1 MFSKFTGWHYEFQA
15 SEEVTDV
22 KIEQTLAHL
31 SALTG
36 ISGHEQRVAQAVA
49 ELYRPFV
56 DEVRT
61 DALGNVIAAKYCG
74 KPGAKRLMLDA
85 HTDEIGL
92 MVTSIDEKG
101 FLHFCPIGGVDE
113 RILPASEV
121 MVHGSE
127 EIPGVIGIKPPH
139 IQTDEEMGLSLG
151 MDDLAIDIGRDVQTV
166 HGLVSVGDSVTFVR
180 QPETLGGGQFCGKSL
195 DDRASVTALLYA
207 AEILADKDLS
217 VDVFFVSSV
226 QEETGLA
233 GALTASYGIDPDYAL
248 VIDVTHGNTPDYT
261 DAFDVGG
268 GPAFSLGPNV
278 APKLAELL
286 QEIGKEK
293 DIALHPEVDGGSTGT
308 NAWAVQVSREGVA
321 TAVMSIPLK
330 YMHTPVEVI
339 SAEDVRSAG
348 ELAAAFARALER

>member
-1 MFSKFTGWHYEFQA
+1 ME
-15 SEEVTDV
+15 
-22 KIEQTLAHL
+22 IEQTLARL

-36 ISGHEQRVAQAVA
+36 ISGHEQKVAQVVA
-49 ELYRPFV
+49 QLYRPYV

-92 MVTSIDEKG
+92 MITSIDEKG
-101 FLHFCPIGGVDE
+101 FLRFCPIGGVDE

-121 MVHGSE
+121 MVHGRE
-127 EIPGVIGIKPPH
+127 EIPGIIGIKPPH
-139 IQTDEEMGLSLG
+139 IQTDEEMGQSIK
-151 MDDLAIDIGRDVQTV
+151 MDDLAIDIGRDAQQSRE
-166 HGLVSVGDSVTFVR
+166 LVSVGDSVTFVR
-180 QPETLGGGQFCGKSL
+180 RPETLGGGQFCGKSL
-195 DDRASVTALLYA
+195 DDRASITALLYA
-207 AEILADKDLS
+207 AEKLAGETLG

-233 GALTASYGIDPDYAL
+233 GALTASYGIHPDYAL

-261 DAFDVGG
+261 DAFDVGS

-278 APKLAELL
+278 APSLAQLL
-286 QEIGKEK
+286 QRLGKEK
-293 DIALHPEVDGGSTGT
+293 DVALHPEVDGGSTGT

-339 SAEDVRSAG
+339 SAEDVRAVG
-348 ELAAAFARALER
+348 ELAAAFAQALEREF